1 MLNPKINF
9 LEFIESL
16 PNMEKTRNFYSLKGY
31 SLKPFEELLSNF
43 KLSYRPKL
51 RFSIVGTNGKGS
63 LAHYLNTV
71 LQSKYSVGLY
81 TSPHLIHPYER
92 IRINGQ
98 NVQDFILDEI
108 LNGMSIE
115 TQTKLKN
122 YSYFEIFTLFCLL
135 SFQELKLDYEIF
147 EAGLGGRLDATK
159 LVQSEVVILTKID
172 LDHMQILGSTKEK
185 ILLEKL
191 GICNSSTK
199 KIYALDPLNDKLK
212 NIIQEFAKQNS
223 LELEIFKQ
231 DDSSSNYLDISY
243 QLANFILRKEGISL
257 DTSILNK
264 NWKDFPRPP
273 GRLELINNTPLIV
286 YDTGHNPGACEN
298 LLKDLNKIYPNKSW
312 DCMLSILPDKD
323 VLGIYKIF
331 QNAKN
336 VETVYVSHFPPFS
349 LDLIPNGISIANEN
363 HWVKTL
369 KSNIKS
375 ERPTLVCGSFRVYR
389 LLKEMFANE

>member
-1 MLNPKINF
+1 MLNPKISF

-16 PNMEKTRNFYSLKGY
+16 PNMEKTRNFYSLKAY
-31 SLKPFEELLSNF
+31 SLKPFEELLSIF
-43 KLSYRPKL
+43 KFNYRPKL

-63 LAHYLNTV
+63 LAHYLSTV

-81 TSPHLIHPYER
+81 TSPHLIHPFER

-98 NVQDFILDEI
+98 NVQASILDEI
-108 LNGMSIE
+108 LNGMNIE
-115 TQTKLKN
+115 TLTKLKD
-122 YSYFEIFTLFCLL
+122 YSYFEIFTLFCML
-135 SFQELKLDYEIF
+135 SFQEKKLDYEIY

-159 LVQSEVVILTKID
+159 LVHSEVIILTKID

-199 KIYALDPLNDKLK
+199 RIYALDPFNDKLK

-223 LELEIFKQ
+223 VELEIFKQ

-243 QLANFILRKEGISL
+243 QFANFILRKEGILL
-257 DTSILNK
+257 DTLNLNK
-264 NWKDFPRPP
+264 DWKDLPRPP
-273 GRLELINNTPLIV
+273 GRLELIKNTPLII

-298 LLKDLNKIYPNKSW
+298 LLKDLNKLYPKVAW

-323 VLGIYKIF
+323 VPGIYKIF

-336 VETVYVSHFPPFS
+336 VDTVYASHFPPFS
-349 LDLIPNGISIANEN
+349 LDLIPNGISIANEDF
-363 HWVKTL
+363 WVRTL
-369 KSNIKS
+369 KSNIKK
-375 ERPTLVCGSFRVYR
+375 ERPTLVCGSFRVYK